1 MSVDGIGKHQ
11 EREHWLKKSNLP
23 ESGIGGHSRGGVP
36 FETPSDEVG
45 EQGVLATWDVYCDN

>member
-1 MSVDGIGKHQ
+1 MSVGGIGEHQ

-23 ESGIGGHSRGGVP
+23 ESGVGGHSRGGVP

-45 EQGVLATWDVYCDN
+45 EQGVLAT